1 MIITPLKNATKKL
14 SEGLIRYQSDIN
26 DEQIRDGLIQRFEFT
41 YELSHK
47 FIKRYLEYSSPTPD
61 DIDKMAFGDMIC
73 TANEYGLLLGDWA
86 DWKVYREMRN
96 LTSHSYNE
104 QKALQVVENI
114 PKFIKEI
121 QFLLNELNKRLK
133 ND

>member
-1 MIITPLKNATKKL
+1 MIITPLQKASERLK
-14 SEGLIRYQSDIN
+14 EGLIRYNADVN

-61 DIDKMAFGDMIC
+61 DIDKMAFSDIIRS
-73 TANEYGLLLGDWA
+73 ANEIGLLLGDWT
-86 DWKVYREMRN
+86 DWKAYREMRN

-104 QKALQVVENI
+104 QKALAVVANI
-114 PKFIKEI
+114 PKFLTEVE
-121 QFLLNELNKRLK
+121 FLLKEFSKRL
-133 ND
+133 NDD

>member
-14 SEGLIRYQSDIN
+14 SEGLIRYQDDIT

-47 FIKRYLEYSSPTPD
+47 TLKRYLETISPSPD
-61 DIDKMAFGDMIC
+61 LIDKMAFADMIRQ
-73 TANEYGLLLGDWA
+73 ANEYGLLLGDWA

-96 LTSHSYNE
+96 LTSRSYNE